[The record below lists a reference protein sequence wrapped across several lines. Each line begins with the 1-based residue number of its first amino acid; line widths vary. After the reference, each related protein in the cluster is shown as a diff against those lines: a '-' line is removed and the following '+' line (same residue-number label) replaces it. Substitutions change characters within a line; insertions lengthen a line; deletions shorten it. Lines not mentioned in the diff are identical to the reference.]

1 MLGAAEAELAR
12 RVGELLVR
20 DRLLTG
26 AAATKNEAEIESFST
41 PRRIAVLAHGV
52 ADSQPDV
59 DEQVMG
65 PATKIAFKDGEPTPA
80 AHAFAKKVG
89 VPLDQIQKVT
99 TPKGEYLAAKVLN
112 KGRTAAQV
120 LAEALPKEIAGI
132 YWAKSMHWRAGAP
145 ERFVRPLRWMVA
157 LLDGVVVPVEFGGIV
172 AGNKT
177 RGHRILSE
185 GAVDVAAPAAYASA
199 LAAAKVVVT
208 RSEREH
214 RIRKALDAATRAVE
228 GLRWREDAALL
239 STVVDLTEFPSA
251 IMGGFDKEFLSLP
264 EEVLVTVMRDHQ
276 KYFAVEDAG
285 GKLAPHFLA
294 VLNTD
299 ADAEGLIRHGN
310 ERVLRARFNDA
321 RFFWDTDQKTPLQQ
335 RVEMLKAMTF

>member
-20 DRLLTG
+20 DRLLAG

-89 VPLDQIQKVT
+89 VPLDQIQKIT

-120 LAEALPKEIAGI
+120 LAESLPKEIAGI

-157 LLDGVVVPVEFGGIV
+157 LLDGEVVPFEFGGV
-172 AGNKT
+172 KAGKAS
-177 RGHRILSE
+177 RGHRILGDGSFE
-185 GAVDVAAPAAYASA
+185 IAQPMAYVPA
-199 LAAAKVVVT
+199 LASAKVV
-208 RSEREH
+208 
-214 RIRKALDAATRAVE
+214 
-228 GLRWREDAALL
+228 
-239 STVVDLTEFPSA
+239 
-251 IMGGFDKEFLSLP
+251 
-264 EEVLVTVMRDHQ
+264 
-276 KYFAVEDAG
+276 
-285 GKLAPHFLA
+285 
-294 VLNTD
+294 
-299 ADAEGLIRHGN
+299 
-310 ERVLRARFNDA
+310 
-321 RFFWDTDQKTPLQQ
+321 
-335 RVEMLKAMTF
+335 